1 MGAAPAVARGPV
13 GRVDPL
19 RRPGRLRG
27 GRGRAGRPLVAPRF
41 IAFEGIDGSGK
52 TTQAALLADALEGRG
67 LAVTRTREPGGTLLG
82 ERVRQ
87 LVLSGEPG
95 HLTLAAE
102 AHLFAAA
109 RAELVE
115 RVVRPSLAAG
125 RWVITDRFLDSSLA
139 YQGAARGL
147 GVDAVLDINE
157 SAVAGCLP
165 DLALVID
172 TPVGAA
178 AWRRS
183 AASDRIEAEGAGFQ
197 GRVAAGYRDLAA
209 RFPGRVRLVP
219 GDGSIQEVHTRV
231 MAAVGPFL

>member
-1 MGAAPAVARGPV
+1 
-13 GRVDPL
+13 
-19 RRPGRLRG
+19 
-27 GRGRAGRPLVAPRF
+27 
-41 IAFEGIDGSGK
+41 
-52 TTQAALLADALEGRG
+52 
-67 LAVTRTREPGGTLLG
+67 VTLTREPGGTLLG
-82 ERVRQ
+82 ERVRR

-95 HLTLAAE
+95 QLSLVAE

-125 RWVITDRFLDSSLA
+125 RWVVSDRFLDSSLA

-147 GVDAVLDINE
+147 GVDCVLEMNSTAVGN
-157 SAVAGCLP
+157 CLP

-183 AASDRIEAEGAGFQ
+183 AAPDRMEAEGAGFQ
-197 GRVAAGYRDLAA
+197 GRVAAGYREVAE
-209 RFPGRVRLVP
+209 RFAERVRLVP
-219 GDGSIQEVHTRV
+219 GDGSVDEVHARV
-231 MAAVGPFL
+231 MAAVGQFL

>member
-1 MGAAPAVARGPV
+1 VRGP
-13 GRVDPL
+13 GR
-19 RRPGRLRG
+19 RRG
-27 GRGRAGRPLVAPRF
+27 GRGGAGRPLVAPRF
-41 IAFEGIDGSGK
+41 IALEGVDGSGK
-52 TTQAALLADALEGRG
+52 TTQAGLLADALEGRG
-67 LAVTRTREPGGTLLG
+67 LRVTRTREPGGTLLG
-82 ERVRQ
+82 ERVRKV
-87 LVLSGEPG
+87 VLSGEPG
-95 HLTLAAE
+95 QLSLVAE

-125 RWVITDRFLDSSLA
+125 RWVVSDRFLDSSLA

-147 GVDAVLDINE
+147 GIDCVLEINSTAVD
-157 SAVAGCLP
+157 GCLP
-165 DLALVID
+165 DLALIID

-197 GRVAAGYRDLAA
+197 GRVAAGYREIAE
-209 RFPGRVRLVP
+209 RFADRVRLVA
-219 GDGSIQEVHTRV
+219 GDGSVDEVHARV

>member
-1 MGAAPAVARGPV
+1 M
-13 GRVDPL
+13 
-19 RRPGRLRG
+19 RRPGRRRG
-27 GRGRAGRPLVAPRF
+27 ARRRAGRPLVAPRF

-67 LAVTRTREPGGTLLG
+67 LGVARTREPGGTLLG

-95 HLTLAAE
+95 HLTLVAE

-109 RAELVE
+109 RAQLVE

-125 RWVITDRFLDSSLA
+125 RWVVSDRFLDSSLA

-147 GVDAVLDINE
+147 GVDVVLEINATAVGD
-157 SAVAGCLP
+157 CLP
-165 DLALVID
+165 DLALVVD

-209 RFPGRVRLVP
+209 RFPGRIRLVP
-219 GDGSIQEVHTRV
+219 GDGSIEEVHARV